1 MTGWTATRFDELESI
16 PLFAGLV
23 WHPIRRPLGVRAFG
37 INAYTVEA
45 AGQTVVEEH
54 DEAGGGAGGHEE
66 LYVVISGSAT
76 FTIGGESLAAPA
88 GSLVFISDPSLRR
101 QAVADEAGT
110 LVLAIGGSPGEPF
123 GVSAWEPCFAALP
136 ALRAGR
142 FDEAAAL
149 IATGLGEHPGH
160 PTLLYN
166 LACAESLAG
175 RPQEALTHLQE
186 AVRADPAAAARAAT
200 DPDFDPIR
208 REPGFPG

>member
-37 INAYTVEA
+37 VNAYTVEA

-54 DEAGGGAGGHEE
+54 DEADGGHEE
-66 LYVVISGSAT
+66 LYIVISGSAT
-76 FTIGGESLAAPA
+76 FTIGEETLAAPA
-88 GSLVFISDPSLRR
+88 GTLIFISDPALRR
-101 QAVADEAGT
+101 LAVAEEART
-110 LVLAIGGSPGEPF
+110 LVLAIGGTPGEAF
-123 GVSAWEPCFAALP
+123 AVSAWEPRFAALP

-149 IATGLGEHPGH
+149 IATALEEHPGH
-160 PTLLYN
+160 PAVLYD

-175 RPQEALTHLQE
+175 RPQAALTHLLE
-186 AVRADPAAAARAAT
+186 AVRADPASAARAAA

-208 REPGFPG
+208 REPGFPA